1 MTPSVAG
8 VAHSDTTPRHDF
20 GQPPSAFHPVAGPTV
35 PTIVVEMAHDIRSPL
50 SSVLALA
57 ETLAHGAAGPV
68 SEEQRRQLHLI
79 HSAALY
85 VCATASDLVEFARG
99 DRLAHPA
106 PTPFSVADVLAAV
119 RDLVQPV
126 ADAKGLRL
134 QVEAPATERLGHPRP
149 LSRVLLNLTTNAL
162 RATERGSVTITARE
176 RGTTRVEFSVTDT
189 GPGIDP
195 ESLETLYEP
204 FRKSGTDHRHHFCGS
219 GLGLAICHKLVAA
232 MGGEISVT
240 TAMDRGTRFCFEL
253 ETPPIE
259 GGH

>member
-1 MTPSVAG
+1 MTPAVA
-8 VAHSDTTPRHDF
+8 ARTRADPRYGALEPPGAF
-20 GQPPSAFHPVAGPTV
+20 QPLAGPNG
-35 PTIVVEMAHDIRSPL
+35 PSIVVEMAHDIRSPL

-57 ETLAHGAAGPV
+57 ETLAQGAAGPV

-119 RDLVQPV
+119 RDLVRPV
-126 ADAKGLRL
+126 ADARGLCVQLEVPSTDR
-134 QVEAPATERLGHPRP
+134 RLGHPRP

-162 RATERGSVTITARE
+162 KVTERGSVTIAARE
-176 RGTTRVEFSVTDT
+176 CGTTRVEYSVTDT

-204 FRKSGTDHRHHFCGS
+204 FRKSGTDHRHHFCGT

-240 TAMDRGTRFCFEL
+240 TAIGRGTRFTFEL

-259 GGH
+259 GGY